1 MTSKVSKVRTVNVL
15 NHLIFSAFGHQDRLH
30 VRITKIRFASSKGSV
45 S

>member
-15 NHLIFSAFGHQDRLH
+15 NHFIFSAFDHKDRLH
-30 VRITKIRFASSKGSV
+30 VRITEIRFASSKFSV